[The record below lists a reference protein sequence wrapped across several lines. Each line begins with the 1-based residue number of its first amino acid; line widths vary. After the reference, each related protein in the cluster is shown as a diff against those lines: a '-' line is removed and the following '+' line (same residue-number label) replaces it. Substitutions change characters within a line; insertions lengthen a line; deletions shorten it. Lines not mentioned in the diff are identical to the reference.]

1 MNSLSAHIDQG
12 SLVDSIFTDGLPEG
26 QMVSRVIL
34 TDDIYTSLT
43 IKQQILQRQVGDV
56 RTYFAADHA
65 TVQDYPDEV
74 NNYLREFLHI
84 VTPSWTTTTPPH
96 TPPHTLEV
104 KFGCIF
110 MLLRSL
116 DPRNNLCND
125 T

>member
-43 IKQQILQRQVGDV
+43 INQQILQRQVGHV

-84 VTPSWTTTTPPH
+84 VTPSG

-104 KFGCIF
+104 TFGCIF